1 MGELI
6 NTGIENFIYYKPG
19 YKKNIHFEI
28 IQQNI
33 LLLTQST
40 LFETNI
46 SEILNNAFSYV
57 ETVAKEIE
65 IEKKFNF
72 MIDVVILEKRAIVL
86 KCYSVY
92 WDNEISVKA
101 RESIK
106 MGLEGR
112 RSTKKDGS
120 QYGFYSMKLLFEDF
134 MGGRIEIMQED
145 KCSGINVYLPINEV
159 TLKIHEDKN
168 YVL

>member
-1 MGELI
+1 MR
-6 NTGIENFIYYKPG
+6 YR
-19 YKKNIHFEI
+19 KNIHFEKKE
-28 IQQNI
+28 QNI
-33 LLLTQST
+33 VIKTQST

-57 ETVAKEIE
+57 ETIAKEAE

-72 MIDVVILEKRAIVL
+72 IFDVIILEKRAIVL
-86 KCYSVY
+86 KCFSMY

-106 MGLEGR
+106 MGLEGQ

-120 QYGFYSMKLLFEDF
+120 LYGFYSMKLLFEDF
-134 MGGRIEIMQED
+134 LGGRIEIMQED
-145 KCSGINVYLPINEV
+145 RCSGINVYLPINEV
-159 TLKIHEDKN
+159 TLKIQED
-168 YVL
+168 